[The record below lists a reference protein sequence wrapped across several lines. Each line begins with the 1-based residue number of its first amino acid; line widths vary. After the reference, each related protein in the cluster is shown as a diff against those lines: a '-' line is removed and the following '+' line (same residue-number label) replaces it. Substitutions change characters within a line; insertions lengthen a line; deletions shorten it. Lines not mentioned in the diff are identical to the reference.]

1 MAWARIRKFAFVALS
16 GGMLLQTGTTGCQ
29 ETFGALAAE
38 VATSILLNALLG
50 GLTT

>member
-1 MAWARIRKFAFVALS
+1 MAWARIRKFAFVALT
-16 GGMLLQTGTTGCQ
+16 GGMLLQTTTGCQ
-29 ETFGALAAE
+29 ELLGSLAAE